1 MQIFNCPFC
10 GPRDEREFH
19 LAGEAGKTRP
29 NTTTDISDAAW
40 ADYLFSR
47 RNEKGAADEV
57 WIHLTCREM
66 FAMRRDTVT
75 MDVLETR
82 ALRKDRP

>member
-19 LAGEAGKTRP
+19 FAGEAGKVRP
-29 NTTTDISDAAW
+29 DTTQSISDADW

-47 RNEKGAADEV
+47 HNTKGAATEA
-57 WIHLTCREM
+57 WIHLTCGEM
-66 FAMRRDTVT
+66 FVITRDTVT
-75 MDVLETR
+75 MEVLETR
-82 ALRKDRP
+82 ALRKDAS